1 MNLSKS
7 RVTGPIV
14 VLVVEDHPILAEGL
28 VALLS
33 DVPDFEVLG
42 SVKTVRDAIAV
53 ADERVPDV
61 VLMDSRLPD
70 GSGSE
75 AAAWIR
81 RLRPQIAIV
90 FLSADDSDD
99 AVLAAVESG
108 ACGYLS
114 KAVAAT
120 QVRAAVRR
128 AAGGEMLV
136 PADRLAALAGHQRLQ
151 EARALSRARLF
162 SDLTIREQ
170 QVLNLL
176 VAGLDNRQIAVR
188 LGIAYGTVRSHVR
201 NLMDKIGVHSR
212 LEAVVRAG
220 EQGYV
225 VSSTEPAALLPQL
238 G

>member
-1 MNLSKS
+1 VTQLTS
-7 RVTGPIV
+7 RRTGPIQ
-14 VLVVEDHPILAEGL
+14 VLVVEDHPILAESL

-33 DVPDFEVLG
+33 EVPDFEVVG
-42 SVKTVRDAIAV
+42 SVDTMRDAIAM
-53 ADERVPDV
+53 AEERIPDV

-70 GSGSE
+70 GTGSE

-81 RLRPQIAIV
+81 RLRPEVAIV

-108 ACGYLS
+108 ACAYLS

-120 QVRAAVRR
+120 QVRGAIRR

-136 PADRLAALAGHQRLQ
+136 PADRLAALAGHQRLL
-151 EARALSRARLF
+151 EARAISRSRLF
-162 SDLTIREQ
+162 SDLTMREQ

-176 VAGLDNRQIAVR
+176 VAGLDNRQIAGR
-188 LGIAYGTVRSHVR
+188 MGIAYGTVRSHVR

-220 EQGYV
+220 EQGFV
-225 VSSTEPAALLPQL
+225 ASSAIPVRLPQL

>member
-1 MNLSKS
+1 MTPGTTGRS
-7 RVTGPIV
+7 RPIV
-14 VLVVEDHPILAEGL
+14 VLVVEDHPILAESL
-28 VALLS
+28 VALLRE
-33 DVPDFEVLG
+33 VPDFEVLG
-42 SVKTVRDAIAV
+42 SVDTMREAVAV
-53 ADERVPDV
+53 ADERIPDV

-70 GSGSE
+70 GTGSE

-108 ACGYLS
+108 ACAYLS
-114 KAVAAT
+114 KTVVAT
-120 QVRAAVRR
+120 QVRGAIRR
-128 AAGGEMLV
+128 AASGEMLV
-136 PADRLAALAGHQRLQ
+136 PADRLAALAGHQRLL
-151 EARALSRARLF
+151 EARAVSRSRLF
-162 SDLTIREQ
+162 ADLTIREQ

-176 VAGLDNRQIAVR
+176 VAGLDNRQIAGR
-188 LGIAYGTVRSHVR
+188 MGIAYGTVRSHVR

-220 EQGYV
+220 EQGFV
-225 VSSTEPAALLPQL
+225 GASAMPARLPQL

>member
-1 MNLSKS
+1 VTQLTS
-7 RVTGPIV
+7 RRTGPIQ
-14 VLVVEDHPILAEGL
+14 VLVVEDHPILAESL

-33 DVPDFEVLG
+33 EVPDFEVVG
-42 SVKTVRDAIAV
+42 SVDTMRDAIAM
-53 ADERVPDV
+53 AEERIPDV

-70 GSGSE
+70 GTGSE

-81 RLRPQIAIV
+81 RLRPEVAIV

-108 ACGYLS
+108 ACAYLS

-120 QVRAAVRR
+120 QVRGAIRR

-136 PADRLAALAGHQRLQ
+136 PADRLAALAGHQRLL
-151 EARALSRARLF
+151 EARAISRSRLF
-162 SDLTIREQ
+162 SDLTMREQ

-176 VAGLDNRQIAVR
+176 VAGLDNRQIAGHM
-188 LGIAYGTVRSHVR
+188 GIAYGTVRSHVR

-220 EQGYV
+220 EQGYIG
-225 VSSTEPAALLPQL
+225 SAPTSARLPQL

>member
-1 MNLSKS
+1 
-7 RVTGPIV
+7 
-14 VLVVEDHPILAEGL
+14 
-28 VALLS
+28 
-33 DVPDFEVLG
+33 
-42 SVKTVRDAIAV
+42 
-53 ADERVPDV
+53 V

-70 GSGSE
+70 GTGSE

-81 RLRPQIAIV
+81 RLRPQVAIV

-108 ACGYLS
+108 ACAYLS

-120 QVRAAVRR
+120 QVRGAIRR

-136 PADRLAALAGHQRLQ
+136 PADRLAALADHQRLL
-151 EARALSRARLF
+151 EARAISRSRLF
-162 SDLTIREQ
+162 SDLTMREQ

-176 VAGLDNRQIAVR
+176 VAGLDNRQIASHM
-188 LGIAYGTVRSHVR
+188 GIAYGTVRSHVR

-225 VSSTEPAALLPQL
+225 GSAAIPTRLPQL

>member
-1 MNLSKS
+1 VTPLTS
-7 RVTGPIV
+7 RRTGPIQ
-14 VLVVEDHPILAEGL
+14 VLVVEDHPILAESL

-33 DVPDFEVLG
+33 EVPDFEVVG
-42 SVKTVRDAIAV
+42 SVDTMRDAIAV
-53 ADERVPDV
+53 AEERIPDV

-70 GSGSE
+70 GTGSE

-81 RLRPQIAIV
+81 RLRPQVAIV

-108 ACGYLS
+108 ACAYLS

-120 QVRAAVRR
+120 QVRGAIRR

-136 PADRLAALAGHQRLQ
+136 PADRLAALAGHQRLL
-151 EARALSRARLF
+151 EARAISRSRLF

-176 VAGLDNRQIAVR
+176 VAGLDNRQIASHM
-188 LGIAYGTVRSHVR
+188 GIAYGTVRSHVR

-225 VSSTEPAALLPQL
+225 GSAAIPQGLPQL

>member
-1 MNLSKS
+1 MNPSTIS
-7 RVTGPIV
+7 RTGSIV
-14 VLVVEDHPILAEGL
+14 VLVVEDHPILAESL

-33 DVPDFEVLG
+33 EVSDFEVLG
-42 SVKTVRDAIAV
+42 PVDTVRDAIAV
-53 ADERVPDV
+53 AEERIPDV
-61 VLMDSRLPD
+61 VLMDSRLRD

-108 ACGYLS
+108 ACAYLS
-114 KAVAAT
+114 KAVVAT
-120 QVRAAVRR
+120 QVRGAIRR
-128 AAGGEMLV
+128 AASGEMLV
-136 PADRLAALAGHQRLQ
+136 PADRLVALAGHQRLL
-151 EARALSRARLF
+151 EARALSRSRLF
-162 SDLTIREQ
+162 SELTTREQ
-170 QVLNLL
+170 QVLKLL
-176 VAGLDNRQIAVR
+176 VAGLDNRQIAGHM
-188 LGIAYGTVRSHVR
+188 GIAYGTVRSHVR

-220 EQGYV
+220 EQGFV
-225 VSSTEPAALLPQL
+225 GSSAIPAALPRL

>member
-1 MNLSKS
+1 MNPSTTS
-7 RVTGPIV
+7 RTGPIV
-14 VLVVEDHPILAEGL
+14 VLVVEDHPILAESL

-33 DVPDFEVLG
+33 EVPDFAVLG
-42 SVKTVRDAIAV
+42 SVDTMRDAIAV
-53 ADERVPDV
+53 AEERSPDV

-70 GSGSE
+70 GTGSE

-108 ACGYLS
+108 ACAYLS

-120 QVRAAVRR
+120 QVRGAIRR

-136 PADRLAALAGHQRLQ
+136 PADRLVALAGHQRLL
-151 EARALSRARLF
+151 EARAISRSRLF
-162 SDLTIREQ
+162 SDLTTREQ

-176 VAGLDNRQIAVR
+176 VAGLDNRQIAGHM
-188 LGIAYGTVRSHVR
+188 GIAYGTVRSHVR

-220 EQGYV
+220 EQGFV
-225 VSSTEPAALLPQL
+225 ASSAIPVRLPQL